1 MAVLVTSRVRNQV
14 VIPEIKLGL
23 THMVLSEKTET
34 NTLMVI
40 HNPESRRPMR
50 SLDATATPEILEV
63 LARRTNQS
71 RIIIR
76 AATRC
81 LLVDMRILALALATL
96 INDKMTTPTRHKLT
110 KDETILDKQ
119 TPETNMVTHDPH
131 SLNHIRK
138 LPTTTAMISVAAELA

>member
-1 MAVLVTSRVRNQV
+1 MAVRVTSRIRNQV

-23 THMVLSEKTET
+23 THMVLSEKIET

-50 SLDATATPEILEV
+50 SLDATATTEILEV

-81 LLVDMRILALALATL
+81 LLVDMRILTLALATL

-110 KDETILDKQ
+110 KDETILDK
-119 TPETNMVTHDPH
+119 
-131 SLNHIRK
+131 
-138 LPTTTAMISVAAELA
+138 